1 MIRLHDDFWN
11 IRGSFKIAKVI
22 DIGTHMSLVRRPNGR
37 FIVIDSYDL
46 AADALEEFLA
56 LTEDGRAVDAIVNVH
71 PFHTVHCKALRDV
84 LPNAKLFG
92 TRRHWEE
99 VPDLGWDPAAIED
112 DATQSLFADALDF
125 SVPRGIDF
133 VSADDS
139 VHVASVLV
147 RHRAS
152 GIVHVDDTINV
163 LMPPALL
170 KSLFPEPRL
179 RFHPMLKKALQ
190 ERSGAADDYV
200 KWARDLAREW
210 AGTPAVCA
218 AHSAVR
224 ELDVGQWEAEILEA
238 IDDVEDTLAAH
249 RANFG

>member
-37 FIVIDSYDL
+37 FIIVDSYSL
-46 AADALEEFLA
+46 AGDELAEVMA
-56 LTEDGRAVDAIVNVH
+56 LTDEGKAVDAILNVH
-71 PFHTVHCKALRDV
+71 PFHTIHCQTLKDAL
-84 LPNAKLFG
+84 PHAKMIG
-92 TRRHWEE
+92 TRRHRQE
-99 VPDLGWDPAAIED
+99 VPDLDWDSASIED
-112 DATQSLFADALDF
+112 VATQSGFMDALEF
-125 SVPRGIDF
+125 STPRGVDF

-163 LMPPALL
+163 LMPPAIL

-179 RFHPMLKKALQ
+179 RFHPMLKKALE
-190 ERSGAADDYV
+190 ERSGAADDYAE
-200 KWARDLAREW
+200 WARDLAQEW

-218 AHSAVR
+218 AHSAIR
-224 ELDVGQWEAEILEA
+224 ELDEGQWEAEILEA
-238 IDDVEDTLAAH
+238 LDNVDDILADH
-249 RANFG
+249 RAKFG